1 MLTKHCDLLSDAVD
15 IYDGP
20 EWTADAEPTVEEDW
34 LSVIDAVE
42 NSSMAVGPEWQ
53 HVVLQGQPLG

>member
-1 MLTKHCDLLSDAVD
+1 MTKKYIVNRINMMLTEQCDLLSDAID

-20 EWTADAEPTVEEDW
+20 EWAADAEPTVEKDW

-42 NSSMAVGPEWQ
+42 NSSMAISPE
-53 HVVLQGQPLG
+53 